1 MEPFFGSVTR
11 TVRLR
16 FRQEVDCFG
25 KIFTSRFG
33 ISHRISIISN
43 GSALADQKVFG
54 TFVQISQERRQVQTR
69 GRLFWKDLYKPVRNQ
84 SSDLDYLKRSGFYGQ
99 KTESQVTYLKAV
111 SCGPKSWPQE
121 DSKSGKRSC
130 FFKVFLSFEYSLE
143 ICCGFEEIRAGH

>member
-25 KIFTSRFG
+25 KIFTSWFG

-69 GRLFWKDLYKPVRNQ
+69 GRLFWKNLYKPVRNQ
-84 SSDLDYLKRSGFYGQ
+84 SSDLDYLKRFGLGGPESVRDVCPNISGT
-99 KTESQVTYLKAV
+99 KTGT
-111 SCGPKSWPQE
+111 
-121 DSKSGKRSC
+121 DKRST
-130 FFKVFLSFEYSLE
+130 VLERSLQAGSE
-143 ICCGFEEIRAGH
+143 SVIRS